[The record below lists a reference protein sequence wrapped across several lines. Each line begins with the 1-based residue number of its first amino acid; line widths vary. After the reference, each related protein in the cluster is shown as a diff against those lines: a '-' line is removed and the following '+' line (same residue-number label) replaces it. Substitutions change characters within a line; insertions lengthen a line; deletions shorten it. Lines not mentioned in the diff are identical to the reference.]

1 MILERGTVLS
11 DYNRWL
17 KSYIRNAKHRE
28 VSKNSMLIYNRVLN
42 KLQTYIKEQDEIRKL
57 KEIDKEFILSFLEYF
72 EEGSKSGKF
81 SSKTKTLYKN
91 M

>member
-1 MILERGTVLS
+1 
-11 DYNRWL
+11 
-17 KSYIRNAKHRE
+17 
-28 VSKNSMLIYNRVLN
+28 MLIYNRVLN

-81 SSKTKTLYKN
+81 SSKTNNHGVKN